1 MALQKFNLESLF
13 DFILVF
19 VLHVQ
24 LGYFN
29 HYYYLLTYL
38 KKKENNSYALYLISK
53 IICDRPFFPFFTCI
67 KYWIDPLR
75 NDVILLLRTT
85 QILQGFSSLWGFSYI

>member
-1 MALQKFNLESLF
+1 MALQNFNLESLF

-29 HYYYLLTYL
+29 HYYYILTYL
-38 KKKENNSYALYLISK
+38 KKERK
-53 IICDRPFFPFFTCI
+53 
-67 KYWIDPLR
+67 
-75 NDVILLLRTT
+75 
-85 QILQGFSSLWGFSYI
+85 

>member
-1 MALQKFNLESLF
+1 MSRSHFFPTTFLEIAVHKNDVNYSTPNMALQKFNLESLF

-29 HYYYLLTYL
+29 HYYYILTYL
-38 KKKENNSYALYLISK
+38 KKERK
-53 IICDRPFFPFFTCI
+53 
-67 KYWIDPLR
+67 
-75 NDVILLLRTT
+75 
-85 QILQGFSSLWGFSYI
+85 